1 MEENKKNKFLIGAI
15 ILLLI
20 FCFITGYYAF
30 TLREKYNN
38 ANNNN
43 YTEAFSNLVDYV
55 NSVEGYLAKSMVS
68 NTPEHAAQTLTQ
80 IWRDSNLAMVYL
92 ARIPLENDGLAQTAK
107 FLNQVSDYS
116 YTLSRKNIEG
126 ESLND
131 EDFNNLKELYHY
143 SLDLQNTLNQLSD
156 DLYNGEIN
164 WDIITTGNNLEFA
177 QAVDNVNVFTN
188 IDDNLN
194 EYQGLIYDGA
204 YSDHVNK
211 AEKVGLT
218 GDDIDE
224 ETAKNKVKEFFGEN
238 NIENIETNSF
248 LKDADIPSYDF
259 SVKLKDKE
267 EKYSIMISKKGGH
280 IVQSSLDREV
290 LEEKIS
296 EQEANEIGKSYLSD
310 KGFKNMK
317 ETYFVKEGNVVTINY
332 AYNDNGVIVYPD
344 LIKVKLAL
352 DNGEILGIETTGYL
366 NSHKEREFK
375 EPKISL
381 EEARSKINS
390 RLEIVSENMAIIPT
404 EWKTELTCYEF
415 KGKVEDREFLVY
427 INAETGKE
435 ENVLIILDTPGGTLT
450 V

>member
-1 MEENKKNKFLIGAI
+1 MEENQKNKFLIGAI

-92 ARIPLENDGLAQTAK
+92 ARIPLENDGLSQTAK

-204 YSDHVNK
+204 FSEHITSS
-211 AEKVGLT
+211 EKKGLT
-218 GDDIDE
+218 GEDIDE
-224 ETAKNKVKEFFGEN
+224 ETAKQKAEEFIGKDKIKKTKSNGYVEN
-238 NIENIETNSF
+238 G
-248 LKDADIPSYDF
+248 DIPVYRF
-259 SVKLKDKE
+259 EITTNE
-267 EKYSIMISKKGGH
+267 EQNIGISISKKGGH
-280 IVQSSLDREV
+280 VVFLNYNRNV
-290 LEEKIS
+290 TEEKIS
-296 EQEANEIGKSYLSD
+296 PEEAVQKGKEYLNN
-310 KGFKNMK
+310 KGFPNMQ
-317 ETYFVKEGNVVTINY
+317 ETYYLKENGFITVNY
-332 AYNDNGVIVYPD
+332 AYKQNNVVIYPD
-344 LIKVKLAL
+344 LIKVKIAL
-352 DNGEILGIETTGYL
+352 DNGEIIGLESTGYL
-366 NSHKEREFK
+366 NNHYERN
-375 EPKISL
+375 ISKNL
-381 EEARSKINS
+381 ISIEDAKKQLTNNI
-390 RLEIVSENMAIIPT
+390 EIKSEGLAIIPT
-404 EWKTELTCYEF
+404 EWNTEILCYEF
-415 KGKVEDREFLVY
+415 KGKVEDIDFIAY
-427 INAETGKE
+427 INAETGE
-435 ENVLIILDTPGGTLT
+435 EEDILIITNTPNGTLT
-450 V
+450 E